1 MNTKHRN
8 IVFHA
13 FSKLF
18 SFREMKKNE
27 AIFSKRLEQIDKKIT
42 GRNGMEQV
50 YFIQIERKVFSEMP
64 KKDEALKMKNCAG

>member
-50 YFIQIERKVFSEMP
+50 YFIRI
-64 KKDEALKMKNCAG
+64 